1 VASPS
6 RLQDIKTSEVESVNQ
21 KGPAS
26 PLLPSVVPV
35 SPDNFVSQQPAK
47 PHSVKKPIASENGKA
62 AIKAE
67 PFQSTPEV
75 VVPKAL
81 PETEKSDRGKR
92 YSVQSL
98 GEIRVRLFPRRY
110 VDLGFSIVYS
120 VLSFMTV
127 KPAINFLT
135 Q

>member
-6 RLQDIKTSEVESVNQ
+6 RLQDIKTSEVESGNQ

-35 SPDNFVSQQPAK
+35 NPDNFVSQQPAK

-81 PETEKSDRGKR
+81 PETEKSDKGKKLQR
-92 YSVQSL
+92 SKSRRNPCAPVSPPVC
-98 GEIRVRLFPRRY
+98 GPRFFYR
-110 VDLGFSIVYS
+110 
-120 VLSFMTV
+120 
-127 KPAINFLT
+127 
-135 Q
+135 